1 MAEKNDFAPQAAD
14 GFAWP
19 EVTMDDVR
27 RYMAAEGIE
36 RDPYSVAAEA
46 WNRANPDKAPITGQ
60 TIRDKDRGGF
70 WGGLQLLGEAVYD
83 AVTDQLPEDIA
94 RMWRGG
100 DVTPETRGWADD
112 MIARQQRDR
121 AARIPSRQ
129 EVEGDW
135 VAKSLYNG
143 PQSVATSLATGL
155 GGMGLGA
162 AAGAAAGPAGSLVGG
177 MVGAGALSG
186 AAFYRMAKDS
196 FVEEVRDR
204 AVEVLGRDLSQE
216 EAVTLN
222 AAIDEDATN
231 FGLWEA
237 GPEAISQFF
246 TAGLLGGAGGA
257 VLKRIGLGSLAEA
270 VGGRAVTRVGA
281 KVAAEVAEEEATE
294 LTTYFGQ
301 EKLRQQYGLRPDA
314 PSLGEFGE
322 EQAGA
327 VLVGAGLQMGGMA
340 AGRHAWNRYQ
350 ARRQA
355 DALERELDAAAD
367 AASNTGNTA
376 GWDNVTGGTGAASGP
391 GGGLRLTAALDSG
404 ETVDLLGGGEHP
416 HGRGE
421 SGETSLHDSST
432 RETPP
437 QAGTANVPSADGIT
451 VAGAPVAVNAA
462 AQAPSASPMPPVSA
476 AQPPAMQEGQGAQAA
491 PTLPTQAQLTAT
503 QEAPRA
509 DTTVMAQGLGLP
521 APEALPAEAAPPAH
535 VMPAQALPQALP
547 AQQPPLPAATTAAS
561 PAMPPVQAAPA
572 APVPRGAAS
581 PAEAVTMRPAQAGA
595 EALTAAQPAQE
606 TANETAHEAAS
617 PAAEPVREV
626 PMSRADMLKRLPEGL
641 RAEARRL
648 PNGRIREML
657 DMVEAAREAEAQN
670 ALTDGAAGVSS
681 AEISLE
687 QGAAARP
694 QTEETGHGRYDDE
707 AGRDA
712 AGAGRDKG
720 DAGTAAE
727 RASGDAAGTAGG
739 SAGRSDRGHAAMEG
753 ERGTAVGTAV
763 VRIPNRASEAVT
775 YEILETGGVRASHL
789 PEAGFQKTPGYA
801 LENERR
807 YHDEPASQRKVQE
820 NAANLDPAFLLESV
834 DANHGAPV
842 IDRQG
847 NVLGG
852 NGRAMSVRLAYEK
865 FPQRAAAYREALRGA
880 ARRLG
885 IDPARVDG
893 MERPVLV
900 RRLERDLG
908 PEERQELVSAL
919 NDTFTDSKD
928 RRASG
933 KSRGDRLSRKT
944 LEALA
949 SGMAEADTLRQYF
962 DDPASAGV
970 VDLLIQDGVIQK
982 TERNA
987 YVGADGL
994 LNPDGKRVVE
1004 EALRGRVARSYET
1017 LAALPGPV
1025 LAKIDAA
1032 IPHLLIAEG
1041 VGRAWDITHHM
1052 RDAIDLMAEFRA
1064 SGEKVPETFL
1074 GRVDMLKGS
1083 APSERY
1089 SKAAQALFLNLN
1101 RLRKA
1106 EYVRDFAAYAG
1117 QAKISPEAGGMPGAG
1132 MTQERAA
1139 REFLGIEPE
1148 TGKER
1153 KAAAK
1158 AGALNKEPP
1167 EAPAVPQTF
1176 SRTRGD
1182 GQRIPPSHSEG
1193 VETSIPPA
1201 KSEGKAQAAEK
1212 AKERQTPEGPRA
1224 SLASRG
1230 KQERLRESARRAR
1243 NDVAILRRAA
1253 GVPETGA
1260 LDAAQWEAVQE
1271 FTARGFEKYL
1281 AEGNA
1286 PSKELEGVFARMKR
1300 WLLRLYASW
1309 KDYLGGE
1316 LSDDVRRVFDR
1327 MLAAEKAFRATLTEE
1342 ERAVLRREE
1351 ERLAR
1356 EMEAVTGSRDKAESN
1371 ARLFAAH
1378 ASAFADAYGA
1388 DPVEL
1393 MRNVR
1398 VEAGTAENAPVE
1410 GGALFQPTREEIRA
1424 GDEAL
1429 KRDAAA
1435 WAGTVD
1441 GIAAN
1446 GLPSSPVR
1454 LLSQTPLVMRLIGE
1468 DAVSKKIAAGGGV
1481 YAAPHVF
1488 DGTHPN
1494 MTPDMWKQLPEAMAD
1509 PIAIFDTANPK
1520 HRGKGDIVFMV
1531 EIQDANGATVV
1542 VPVALKVR
1550 GGYGLPKINIL
1561 KSAYAKESNGEPSN
1575 GWFIQ
1580 QVKKNA
1586 RYVNGQKLR
1595 RWLQAAGATS
1605 PLESSFEDVIATIA
1619 EGAHPSNAAGN
1630 KVVTEADLVKLREAN
1645 PTLYQLA
1652 YHGSPHRFSQFTLD
1666 HIGTG
1671 EGAQAHGWG
1680 LYFAREKNIANDYR
1694 ERLRKGRSRGQ
1705 LFEVDIPENDVL
1717 VDEQKS
1723 FSQQPDAVQKALRHI
1738 YRGFSGEQLRPVRD
1752 EQKARVRP
1760 DRKMLEEIHA
1770 LELELQE
1777 VRRGRNALETINAEK
1792 PAGDAR
1798 NPFGNASR
1806 FARWEENLKRLYT
1819 EEQRER
1825 LRNDPAF
1832 LEKEKAAKEEQF
1844 AALEAKIAE
1853 ARDALQ
1859 ARVEKTRA
1867 AIDRADIDTLLEGMD
1882 GAELYSGLDIVT
1894 GSRREASLLLNANGI
1909 KGITYDG
1916 QQDGRCFV
1924 VFDDKAIETLNTFY
1938 QRSAAGSP
1946 RASVTFDPDGGAVMR
1961 LFKGADASSIPHEA
1975 AHIFLDD
1982 LRRVAESGG
1991 IPSSQGY
1998 GFVADNNKDVA
2009 RGMAADGPR
2018 ASLASRHER
2027 GPDTTPVKVVEVD
2040 PSVVPKSVKARD
2052 LAKWL
2057 KSYFEDKREATIL
2070 STGKKV
2076 RFSNGNL
2083 EASLKR
2089 SREASHNQAYA
2100 GLSDLVRLAEFDSI
2114 ENRDER
2120 HPNLNGQEV
2129 YYSALRIGESLYA
2142 VKMKFDVPSDKES
2155 NYRKTVLKEESLED
2169 LRYKDHTLREIEI
2182 APVLYRE
2189 PARNNAGFTQTT
2201 RAITKVSL
2209 GVLRNAVKPSRLEGG
2224 TLSSVQAAGRFLPGR
2239 EAGARPLPAAREALR
2254 RVVDKLNARAANGAD
2269 VRLADTMGD
2278 LPAHLRKAFDGK
2290 AVEGVYDPETGTV
2303 WLVADQLGDPQRA
2316 AEVWAHETL
2325 AHHGLRALLNA
2336 GERKLLLNQLWLQM
2350 GGMGHPLIAE
2360 TARRYGIDPR
2370 GDVEGRLTVMEEALA
2385 KLAERRAK
2393 GLLNARDKAPEQSLW
2408 RRVVAAVLRA
2418 WQGLVKRLTGREGS
2432 MDAAGM
2438 ERLLD
2443 SLQGYVM
2450 DGKQERSLSKGNVSP
2465 REKSSASIGD
2475 TGEAV
2480 VVSSDE
2486 LGVPENADVKEYRKA
2501 AREVYREL
2509 QKTPAYREDLGEI
2522 QFTKAGWSEAT
2533 HTGADKRKW
2542 ALFPKL
2548 KEIIQKAE
2556 YIERQGLTKVRSDN
2570 ITAFHWL
2577 EADVVLDGNV
2587 LRVGIHVAEDANG
2600 NKFYNLNQDLR
2611 GWADKYK
2618 APGAFPANSNAGPQ
2632 ELRDASASGEINIRL
2647 SEPDGNTSEK
2657 AHPAKEAPLA
2667 SLHSAPGGGARE
2679 QAAAV
2684 ARRLRAIAGRGVSED
2699 VEELLR
2705 DPEQG
2710 RLIPREDL
2718 GKLERLCKLPH
2729 WIAKDHPKFAA
2740 IYNRQL
2746 RRVDERRA
2754 ALLDATSRV
2763 PLLFD
2768 GDAKAR
2774 LNAAE
2779 ERQLGEMI
2787 WKWDGK
2793 EIGALQGIEKFLTTG
2808 TTLNG
2813 RRELE
2818 LNPRYQEKFREWLDT
2833 QPEPA
2838 RVREAFAQVRAVLDD
2853 AFLKAYR
2860 RMAGMADL
2868 ADTDLELFR
2877 TEMGNQPN
2885 YFPHQRKGKYFVQA
2899 TEGAGTPD
2907 DPRTVVFR
2915 QHFDVP
2921 LGSSVREEWAKIVSA
2936 NRAAHPGAT
2945 WSRPREVTRLPDDIL
2960 GAPIDPQAME
2970 QLITAAVN
2978 RQVKDADQAEDVR
2991 KALLSGVSDI
3001 LKARGFGAH
3010 GIRRQGIPGF
3020 EKEDVKGVLYTY
3032 LSGLNG
3038 WLSKM
3043 DASADFAKALGQ
3055 IDASRSPDLW
3065 GYASQYVHDMLR
3077 NTDSIDRIAG
3087 NIKTL
3092 AFAWYLGGN
3101 IKTAAVNATQN
3112 LIVGVPRLQQDVSG
3126 GGALWLRAAMDTLGL
3141 RFSGRGLSG
3150 GGVKKLT
3157 PDEARM
3163 LEDLY
3168 GAGVIAD
3175 AHMDEIRG
3183 QMARS
3188 PALRAWERFVRVLG
3202 MPMSIVEHF
3211 NRASLALAA
3220 YRAARA
3226 GRLSGKACR
3235 RLGVNAGERLSHDAA
3250 RDFADTLV
3258 RDSHFEYGRGN
3269 APELLRGTAVGR
3281 MISPAFVFRSF
3292 TGNILNLWWR
3302 ALWHE
3307 GREGRVFVA
3316 KSLGATVALGG
3327 LTAFPFYAT
3336 LSALCTALSG
3346 DDEDWTTHVRRALP
3360 ESDLLRDVVCYGLP
3374 SLGGV
3379 SLGGSLR
3386 METPFTGGLEKRL
3399 EKGASFQ
3406 DAMTESIVSL
3416 IGIPYDLA
3424 VVKPSK
3430 ALEAQK
3436 HGAWDRALEALVPT
3450 FAANLMAAYRLGT
3463 EGQTT
3468 LRGRPINTPGEKGAR
3483 HLSGYEAGAK
3493 ALGFQPTSS
3502 TKSYAAWRAGS
3513 LRDAVRGGHIDDF
3526 TVQALEDLEER
3537 GRPYMM
3543 RELRR
3548 RLTAWNAAREAEG
3561 KPGMKIM
3568 PKDVLRRVASRR
3580 RENRPTPAQRAK
3592 GAAQKALWG
3601 V

>member
-1 MAEKNDFAPQAAD
+1 MTHEFCD
-14 GFAWP
+14 GAH
-19 EVTMDDVR
+19 VGTGGNGLR
-27 RYMAAEGIE
+27 RK
-36 RDPYSVAAEA
+36 SVA
-46 WNRANPDKAPITGQ
+46 
-60 TIRDKDRGGF
+60 
-70 WGGLQLLGEAVYD
+70 
-83 AVTDQLPEDIA
+83 
-94 RMWRGG
+94 
-100 DVTPETRGWADD
+100 
-112 MIARQQRDR
+112 
-121 AARIPSRQ
+121 
-129 EVEGDW
+129 EV
-135 VAKSLYNG
+135 
-143 PQSVATSLATGL
+143 
-155 GGMGLGA
+155 
-162 AAGAAAGPAGSLVGG
+162 
-177 MVGAGALSG
+177 
-186 AAFYRMAKDS
+186 
-196 FVEEVRDR
+196 VR
-204 AVEVLGRDLSQE
+204 
-216 EAVTLN
+216 
-222 AAIDEDATN
+222 
-231 FGLWEA
+231 
-237 GPEAISQFF
+237 P
-246 TAGLLGGAGGA
+246 
-257 VLKRIGLGSLAEA
+257 
-270 VGGRAVTRVGA
+270 
-281 KVAAEVAEEEATE
+281 
-294 LTTYFGQ
+294 Y
-301 EKLRQQYGLRPDA
+301 
-314 PSLGEFGE
+314 
-322 EQAGA
+322 
-327 VLVGAGLQMGGMA
+327 
-340 AGRHAWNRYQ
+340 
-350 ARRQA
+350 
-355 DALERELDAAAD
+355 
-367 AASNTGNTA
+367 
-376 GWDNVTGGTGAASGP
+376 
-391 GGGLRLTAALDSG
+391 
-404 ETVDLLGGGEHP
+404 
-416 HGRGE
+416 
-421 SGETSLHDSST
+421 
-432 RETPP
+432 
-437 QAGTANVPSADGIT
+437 
-451 VAGAPVAVNAA
+451 
-462 AQAPSASPMPPVSA
+462 
-476 AQPPAMQEGQGAQAA
+476 
-491 PTLPTQAQLTAT
+491 
-503 QEAPRA
+503 
-509 DTTVMAQGLGLP
+509 
-521 APEALPAEAAPPAH
+521 
-535 VMPAQALPQALP
+535 
-547 AQQPPLPAATTAAS
+547 
-561 PAMPPVQAAPA
+561 
-572 APVPRGAAS
+572 
-581 PAEAVTMRPAQAGA
+581 
-595 EALTAAQPAQE
+595 
-606 TANETAHEAAS
+606 
-617 PAAEPVREV
+617 
-626 PMSRADMLKRLPEGL
+626 
-641 RAEARRL
+641 
-648 PNGRIREML
+648 
-657 DMVEAAREAEAQN
+657 AAREAEAQN

-687 QGAAARP
+687 QGAARP
-694 QTEETGHGRYDDE
+694 QTEETSHERHDDE
-707 AGRDA
+707 ARRDA
-712 AGAGRDKG
+712 AGAGLGERDG
-720 DAGTAAE
+720 GAGMRSAAE
-727 RASGDAAGTAGG
+727 PAGRRGSVEDGGGTAG
-739 SAGRSDRGHAAMEG
+739 HAAEDG
-753 ERGTAVGTAV
+753 DGADGRRRTRVKVPQREDEPA
-763 VRIPNRASEAVT
+763 T
-775 YEILETGGVRASHL
+775 YELVEAGGVLASHL

-807 YHDEPASQRKVQE
+807 YHDEPASQRKVRE

-852 NGRAMSVRLAYEK
+852 NGRAMSVRLAYEN

-885 IDPARVDG
+885 LDPARVDG

-908 PEERQELVSAL
+908 PEERQKLVSAL
-919 NDTFTDSKD
+919 NDTFTDSKNS
-928 RRASG
+928 RASG
-933 KSRGDRLSRKT
+933 KSRGDRLSHRT

-949 SGMAEADTLRQYF
+949 SGMAEADSLRQYF

-970 VDLLIQDGVIQK
+970 VDLLIRDGVIQK

-1004 EALRGRVARSYET
+1004 EALRGRVARSYEA

-1041 VGRAWDITHHM
+1041 VGGTWDITRHM
-1052 RDAIDLMAEFRA
+1052 RDAIDLLMEFRA

-1083 APSERY
+1083 APTERY
-1089 SKAAQALFLNLN
+1089 SQAARALFRMAMGMPKAA
-1101 RLRKA
+1101 
-1106 EYVRDFAAYAG
+1106 FAGAFARYAG
-1117 QAKISPEAGGMPGAG
+1117 HAKASPEAGGIPGVAL
-1132 MTQERAA
+1132 TQEQAA

-1148 TGKER
+1148 TGKEER

-1201 KSEGKAQAAEK
+1201 KSEGKTDGT
-1212 AKERQTPEGPRA
+1212 KERQKPEAPLA

-1260 LDAAQWEAVQE
+1260 LDATQWETVQE

-1327 MLAAEKAFRATLTEE
+1327 MLAAEKAFRATLTEK

-1410 GGALFQPTREEIRA
+1410 GGALFQPTREDIRA

-1429 KRDAAA
+1429 KRDVAA

-1454 LLSQTPLVMRLIGE
+1454 MLSQTPLVLRLIGE

-1520 HRGKGDIVFMV
+1520 HRGNGDIVFMV

-1542 VPVALKVR
+1542 VPVALDVR
-1550 GGYGLPKINIL
+1550 GDNPFVRINIL
-1561 KSAYAKESNGEPSN
+1561 KSAYAKDDQRTGTPDNN
-1575 GWFIQ
+1575 WFKRQI
-1580 QVKKNA
+1580 VEKKNA

-1595 RWLQAAGATS
+1595 HWQVSAGVQFPFT
-1605 PLESSFEDVIATIA
+1605 PL
-1619 EGAHPSNAAGN
+1619 HNAAGN
-1630 KVVTEADLVKLREAN
+1630 KVVTEADLVQLREAN
-1645 PTLYQLA
+1645 PTLYQTA

-1998 GFVADNNKDVA
+1998 GFVADNNKDMA
-2009 RGMAADGPR
+2009 RGMAAEGPR

-2027 GPDTTPVKVVEVD
+2027 GRDTTPVKVVEVD
-2040 PSVVPKSVKARD
+2040 PSVVPRSAKARD

-2057 KSYFEDKREATIL
+2057 KSYFEDKREVTIL

-2100 GLSDLVRLAEFDSI
+2100 GLSDLVRLAEFDSV

-2142 VKMKFDVPSDKES
+2142 VKMKFDIPSELEVRTRQERRGEKDI
-2155 NYRKTVLKEESLED
+2155 ED

-2182 APVLYRE
+2182 APVLYRGVGSE
-2189 PARNNAGFTQTT
+2189 NGGPTQTT
-2201 RAITKVSL
+2201 RAIDKVSL

-2224 TLSSVQAAGRFLPGR
+2224 ALSSVQAAGRFLPQR

-2278 LPAHLRKAFDGK
+2278 LPANLRKAFDGK

-2303 WLVADQLGDPQRA
+2303 WLVADQMGDPQRA

-2370 GDVEGRLTVMEEALA
+2370 SDVEGRLTVMEEALA

-2393 GLLNARDKAPEQSLW
+2393 GLLNAPDKAPEQSLW

-2450 DGKQERSLSKGNVSP
+2450 DGRPVEGAARAPDGNAA
-2465 REKSSASIGD
+2465 K
-2475 TGEAV
+2475 
-2480 VVSSDE
+2480 
-2486 LGVPENADVKEYRKA
+2486 ENAEERPTASLDSDRKA
-2501 AREVYREL
+2501 AAHAAWRQL
-2509 QKTPAYREDLGEI
+2509 QRDTEQWARQVEEFATGKGNTIKPLQVCSTPDVLVQLGAS
-2522 QFTKAGWSEAT
+2522 QLPMQMEARNL
-2533 HTGADKRKW
+2533 RKI
-2542 ALFPKL
+2542 LSKHQVP
-2548 KEIIQKAE
+2548 
-2556 YIERQGLTKVRSDN
+2556 
-2570 ITAFHWL
+2570 L
-2577 EADVVLDGNV
+2577 EA
-2587 LRVGIHVAEDANG
+2587 LR
-2600 NKFYNLNQDLR
+2600 DLPSQL
-2611 GWADKYK
+2611 AQPLMVFKS
-2618 APGAFPANSNAGPQ
+2618 ATMANSYMAILEQERHGENLAAAIHLNVQAGRLYVNDIASIHDRSTERDGKTIPGWVWVKGQ
-2632 ELRDASASGEINIRL
+2632 IEKGNLRYYDKTRSPRWFRERAGLQLPSVVNSGDYRGIKIL
-2647 SEPDGNTSEK
+2647 TEK
-2657 AHPAKEAPLA
+2657 DIVKPEAPTKERPLA
-2667 SLHSAPGGGARE
+2667 SLRSAPGGDARE

-2699 VEELLR
+2699 VEALLR

-2779 ERQLGEMI
+2779 YL
-2787 WKWDGK
+2787 
-2793 EIGALQGIEKFLTTG
+2793 
-2808 TTLNG
+2808 
-2813 RRELE
+2813 
-2818 LNPRYQEKFREWLDT
+2818 
-2833 QPEPA
+2833 PA
-2838 RVREAFAQVRAVLDD
+2838 A
-2853 AFLKAYR
+2853 KP
-2860 RMAGMADL
+2860 AG
-2868 ADTDLELFR
+2868 
-2877 TEMGNQPN
+2877 
-2885 YFPHQRKGKYFVQA
+2885 
-2899 TEGAGTPD
+2899 EGA
-2907 DPRTVVFR
+2907 
-2915 QHFDVP
+2915 
-2921 LGSSVREEWAKIVSA
+2921 
-2936 NRAAHPGAT
+2936 
-2945 WSRPREVTRLPDDIL
+2945 
-2960 GAPIDPQAME
+2960 
-2970 QLITAAVN
+2970 
-2978 RQVKDADQAEDVR
+2978 
-2991 KALLSGVSDI
+2991 
-3001 LKARGFGAH
+3001 
-3010 GIRRQGIPGF
+3010 
-3020 EKEDVKGVLYTY
+3020 
-3032 LSGLNG
+3032 
-3038 WLSKM
+3038 
-3043 DASADFAKALGQ
+3043 
-3055 IDASRSPDLW
+3055 
-3065 GYASQYVHDMLR
+3065 
-3077 NTDSIDRIAG
+3077 
-3087 NIKTL
+3087 
-3092 AFAWYLGGN
+3092 
-3101 IKTAAVNATQN
+3101 
-3112 LIVGVPRLQQDVSG
+3112 
-3126 GGALWLRAAMDTLGL
+3126 
-3141 RFSGRGLSG
+3141 
-3150 GGVKKLT
+3150 
-3157 PDEARM
+3157 
-3163 LEDLY
+3163 
-3168 GAGVIAD
+3168 
-3175 AHMDEIRG
+3175 
-3183 QMARS
+3183 
-3188 PALRAWERFVRVLG
+3188 
-3202 MPMSIVEHF
+3202 
-3211 NRASLALAA
+3211 
-3220 YRAARA
+3220 
-3226 GRLSGKACR
+3226 
-3235 RLGVNAGERLSHDAA
+3235 
-3250 RDFADTLV
+3250 
-3258 RDSHFEYGRGN
+3258 
-3269 APELLRGTAVGR
+3269 
-3281 MISPAFVFRSF
+3281 
-3292 TGNILNLWWR
+3292 
-3302 ALWHE
+3302 
-3307 GREGRVFVA
+3307 
-3316 KSLGATVALGG
+3316 
-3327 LTAFPFYAT
+3327 
-3336 LSALCTALSG
+3336 
-3346 DDEDWTTHVRRALP
+3346 
-3360 ESDLLRDVVCYGLP
+3360 
-3374 SLGGV
+3374 
-3379 SLGGSLR
+3379 
-3386 METPFTGGLEKRL
+3386 
-3399 EKGASFQ
+3399 
-3406 DAMTESIVSL
+3406 
-3416 IGIPYDLA
+3416 
-3424 VVKPSK
+3424 
-3430 ALEAQK
+3430 
-3436 HGAWDRALEALVPT
+3436 
-3450 FAANLMAAYRLGT
+3450 
-3463 EGQTT
+3463 
-3468 LRGRPINTPGEKGAR
+3468 
-3483 HLSGYEAGAK
+3483 
-3493 ALGFQPTSS
+3493 
-3502 TKSYAAWRAGS
+3502 
-3513 LRDAVRGGHIDDF
+3513 
-3526 TVQALEDLEER
+3526 QALT
-3537 GRPYMM
+3537 Y
-3543 RELRR
+3543 
-3548 RLTAWNAAREAEG
+3548 
-3561 KPGMKIM
+3561 
-3568 PKDVLRRVASRR
+3568 
-3580 RENRPTPAQRAK
+3580 
-3592 GAAQKALWG
+3592 
-3601 V
+3601 